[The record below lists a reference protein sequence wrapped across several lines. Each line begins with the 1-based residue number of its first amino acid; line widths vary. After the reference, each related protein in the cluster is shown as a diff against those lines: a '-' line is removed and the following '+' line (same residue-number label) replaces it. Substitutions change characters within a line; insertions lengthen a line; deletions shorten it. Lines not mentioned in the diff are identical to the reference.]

1 MSNLFT
7 TKFIYILLSWKEK
20 PEYLTEYS
28 FSTWV
33 ENKRILTFSGLKK
46 KKKKNTIYFE
56 QMVQKALF
64 QTSKKIL
71 NIFFFLKSSTC
82 GVRASRI
89 RHHISKKT

>member
-71 NIFFFLKSSTC
+71 NIFFLEIIYMWCQSFQNST
-82 GVRASRI
+82 SY
-89 RHHISKKT
+89 